1 MMGSLSTRAKIEPL
15 PAGSFDVN
23 ISRKPIRSSPRRQ
36 GGSDQL
42 PEPGPR
48 RVGEERLQR
57 MALLHVPFFQ
67 RFVHLTRTAV
77 CATSAGGC
85 RIRGGL
91 VWLWK
96 LYGPERDRRRGS
108 RASSNSDSGLA
119 YCQQIARHRAEL
131 PPVKPH
137 TAGESIK
144 Y

>member
-1 MMGSLSTRAKIEPL
+1 
-15 PAGSFDVN
+15 
-23 ISRKPIRSSPRRQ
+23 
-36 GGSDQL
+36 
-42 PEPGPR
+42 
-48 RVGEERLQR
+48 

-85 RIRGGL
+85 RIRGGPGRAME
-91 VWLWK
+91 WK

-119 YCQQIARHRAEL
+119 YCQQIARHRAES